1 MESIALHTS
10 YLNWVF
16 PAFLLVFGLVA
27 FLRTFYP
34 KHFADYQRLLVN
46 NKYIVIYG
54 KKETRGHLFTIVLY
68 FLQCISLS
76 LFLYIWLKSEGI
88 TQLFNQRFMY
98 LELLVI
104 VIIVLSIKLLFQ
116 RWISSRFELSEFSKE
131 YIFSRISY
139 TSYASIMMILVLFI
153 GVYSQMINRILLY
166 TLLLLLLIISI
177 LSWVKIINANRKEIK
192 SYLLYFILYLCTLEI
207 APYVYL
213 FYGVK
218 TLFGNE

>member
-1 MESIALHTS
+1 
-10 YLNWVF
+10 
-16 PAFLLVFGLVA
+16 
-27 FLRTFYP
+27 
-34 KHFADYQRLLVN
+34 
-46 NKYIVIYG
+46 
-54 KKETRGHLFTIVLY
+54 
-68 FLQCISLS
+68 
-76 LFLYIWLKSEGI
+76 
-88 TQLFNQRFMY
+88 MY

-116 RWISSRFELSEFSKE
+116 RWISSLFELSEFSKE

-166 TLLLLLLIISI
+166 TLLLLMLIISI

-218 TLFGNE
+218 ALFGNE

>member
-68 FLQCISLS
+68 FLQC
-76 LFLYIWLKSEGI
+76 
-88 TQLFNQRFMY
+88 FNQRFMY

-116 RWISSRFELSEFSKE
+116 RWISSLFELSEFSKE

-153 GVYSQMINRILLY
+153 GVYCQMINRILLY

>member
-1 MESIALHTS
+1 
-10 YLNWVF
+10 
-16 PAFLLVFGLVA
+16 
-27 FLRTFYP
+27 
-34 KHFADYQRLLVN
+34 
-46 NKYIVIYG
+46 
-54 KKETRGHLFTIVLY
+54 
-68 FLQCISLS
+68 
-76 LFLYIWLKSEGI
+76 
-88 TQLFNQRFMY
+88 MY

-116 RWISSRFELSEFSKE
+116 QWISSLFELSEFSKE

-166 TLLLLLLIISI
+166 TLLLLMLIIST

-218 TLFGNE
+218 ALFGNE